1 MDNVITIIGAAVQDL
16 FVGPVSKDLFSKGS
30 VPAKNMGFSCGGDAL
45 NEAVF
50 LSRLG
55 KKTELVTL
63 LGEDEPSEM
72 IFKCLKDNYI
82 STDKVTVSKDIVTS
96 TNIVLVDEDGERYFI
111 TNPESSLRKL
121 SKEHILPYI
130 DRIGDIVS
138 FASIF
143 VSSSLSILD
152 MTEIFKAIKEKTG
165 RILVAD
171 MTTAKNGETIEDLEP
186 LLGYI
191 DYIIPNEKEAALL
204 TGESD
209 PLKSALS
216 FIEHG
221 AKCVVIK
228 CGKDGCVYADGEN
241 CANIPCYPAKA
252 IDTTGA
258 GDSFVSGF
266 IYGLSEGMSIAA
278 CCRYGCAVA
287 STVVEKMGSQSGIT
301 NIEEVNKRFTAIKNN
316 TLERLV

>member
-1 MDNVITIIGAAVQDL
+1 MDKVITIIGAAVQDL
-16 FVGPVSKDLFSKGS
+16 FVGPVNKELFNKGS
-30 VPAKNMGFSCGGDAL
+30 IPARNMGFSCGGDAL

-63 LGEDEPSEM
+63 LGEDDASEM
-72 IFKCLKDNYI
+72 VFKCLQKNDI
-82 STDKVTVSKDIVTS
+82 SQEKITISKDIATS
-96 TNIVLVDEDGERYFI
+96 MNIVLVDEDGERYFI

-130 DRIGDIVS
+130 DQMGDIVS

-143 VSSSLSILD
+143 VSSSLHIAD
-152 MTEIFKAIKEKTG
+152 MTEIFKAIKEKPG

-171 MTTAKNGETIEDLEP
+171 MTTAKNGEKIEDLEP

-191 DYIIPNEKEAALL
+191 DYIVPNDKEAALL

-209 PLKSALS
+209 PKKSALS
-216 FIEHG
+216 FIKHG
-221 AKCVVIK
+221 AKCVIVK
-228 CGKDGCVYADGEN
+228 CGKDGCIYEDGKN
-241 CANIPCYPAKA
+241 SGTIPCYPAKA

-266 IYGLSEGMSIAA
+266 IYGLSEGMSIPD
-278 CCRYGCAVA
+278 CCRFGCAVA
-287 STVVEKMGSQSGIT
+287 STVVEKMGSQSGFT
-301 NIEEVNKRFTAIKNN
+301 NIDEVNRRF
-316 TLERLV
+316 LLLR